1 MPDLTGLHDRQL
13 RAFFEHALDAMV
25 VTNDTAAFVDV
36 NPAACHLFGLE
47 RDHLLGRRIIDFTEP
62 GFDFASTWAEFR
74 HEQQVKGEFRLIRP
88 DGEVRVVECF
98 ATANFIPHFHLSV
111 LRDITER
118 KQAEAALRLSELR
131 YRAIVEDQS
140 ELICRSLPDGR
151 LTFVNQAY
159 CRYFGKTVDE
169 LIGQS
174 FMPLIPEADRAYVE
188 QQLRSLSPAQPST
201 TYEHRVLRD
210 SGEVCWQQWIDRVLF
225 SPTGELLEI
234 QSVGRDITSQ
244 KQAELALH
252 QLNQELEL
260 RVAERTAE
268 LHNALDYLQF
278 HAENSPLAFI
288 GCDHELRVQFWSQRA
303 EQIFG
308 WKVEEVLGRYWED
321 LGIIHP
327 NDQTIVSEAMERL
340 LRGESQVICIN
351 RNLHKDGTVIHCEW
365 YNSARLDDQG
375 NVNSILSLV
384 HDVSDRAQLAAEQLQ
399 IEAERKQAETALRLS
414 EAKFASAFHA
424 SPDAMSITM
433 PESGE
438 IIDVNDSFCQ
448 LTGYQREEVIGHSI
462 VELNLW
468 FNSDERN
475 RLIHYLQ
482 TEGSIRNLEVQFRDR
497 SGEKR
502 TILMSAEQ
510 IVVNDEICILAVS
523 KDITDRKQF
532 EDELRSQAQR
542 EQLLRNITEHI
553 HRSLDLNQILTTT
566 VTEVRQVLQADRVLV
581 YRFKPDWSGVIAVE
595 SVVEPWSTTLGTNI
609 KDPCFG
615 ESYVIPY
622 RQGRIQV
629 TDDISK
635 AGLKPCHIN
644 LLASFQVKANLVV
657 PILQTSDESLS
668 DTQPMPVLWGL
679 LIAHQ
684 CNGSR
689 HWLPNEV
696 DLMKQV
702 ATQAG
707 IAIQQAEYHRQV
719 QRFNAELER
728 QVQAR
733 TAELHLA
740 SEFEFTLK
748 RITDRVRDSLDEN
761 QILQSAVEELARGLG
776 VNCCNAALFDL
787 NLRTSTIC
795 YEYTNGTVSP
805 SQGRVSNMSNFPEI
819 YDQLLHGQYFQFCSL
834 LPHPSRG
841 RVAMLCCPIFD
852 DQGVLGDLWLINQS
866 YYGFSQQ
873 DIRLA
878 QQVANQCAIALRQ
891 SRLYQTAQA
900 QVQALERLNHLKDDF
915 LSTVSHELRTPMS
928 NIKMATQ
935 MLEISLNRAGEF
947 SDQSN
952 SVNRYFQILKDECQR
967 EISLINDLLDLTR
980 LDAGTEHLTVEPIDL
995 LTWLPPV
1002 LEPFL
1007 ERTKNQQQ
1015 KLVVNLPQD
1024 LPSLL
1029 SDRSY
1034 LERTMTELLNNA
1046 CKYTPAG
1053 ETICVNVSTLEDAKE
1068 LQITITNSGVEIPAH
1083 ELSRIFD
1090 KFYRI
1095 PKNDP
1100 WKHGGTGL
1108 GLALVKKMV
1117 ERIGGS
1123 IHIESANGQTCF
1135 CVSLPLLNQGVG
1147 IGG

>member
-1 MPDLTGLHDRQL
+1 MTSDLTGLHDRQL

-25 VTNDTAAFVDV
+25 VTNDAAAFVDV

-47 RDHLLGRRIIDFTEP
+47 REHLLGRRIVDFTEP
-62 GFDFASTWAEFR
+62 GFDFEATWAEFR
-74 HEQQVKGEFRLIRP
+74 HEQQVKGEFHLIRP
-88 DGEVRVVECF
+88 NGEVRVVECF

-151 LTFVNQAY
+151 LTFANQAY

-174 FMPLIPEADRAYVE
+174 FMPLIPEDDQAYVE
-188 QQLRSLSPAQPST
+188 EQLRSLSPEHPSI
-201 TYEHRVLRD
+201 TYEHRVYRD
-210 SGEVCWQQWIDRVLF
+210 SGEVCWQQWIDRALF

-234 QSVGRDITSQ
+234 QSVGRDVTPQ
-244 KQAELALH
+244 KEAERALH

-268 LHNALDYLQF
+268 LHHALDYLQF
-278 HAENSPLAFI
+278 HAENSPLAFV
-288 GCDHELRVQFWSQRA
+288 GCDHELRVEFWSQRA

-308 WKVEEVLGRYWED
+308 WKTGEVLGRHWAE
-321 LGIIHP
+321 LNIVHP
-327 NDQTIVSEAMERL
+327 DDQTTVLSAINRL
-340 LRGESQVICIN
+340 LSGESQVICVN
-351 RNLHKDGTVIHCEW
+351 RNLHKDGTIIHCEW

-399 IEAERKQAETALRLS
+399 IEAERKQAEAALRLS

-438 IIDVNDSFCQ
+438 IVDVNDSFCQ

-468 FNSDERN
+468 FNLDERN

-510 IVVNDEICILAVS
+510 IVVNDETCILAVS
-523 KDITDRKQF
+523 KDITERKQF

-595 SVVEPWSTTLGTNI
+595 SVVEPWLTTLGTSI

-615 ESYVIPY
+615 EAYVNPY
-622 RQGRIQV
+622 RQGRIQA
-629 TDDISK
+629 TDDIFK
-635 AGLKPCHIN
+635 ANLKRCHID
-644 LLASFQVKANLVV
+644 LLTSFQVKANLVV
-657 PILQTSDESLS
+657 PILQASEEL
-668 DTQPMPVLWGL
+668 QPDADSQAPVLWGL

-684 CNGSR
+684 CGDSR

-733 TAELHLA
+733 TAELNLA

-900 QVQALERLNHLKDDF
+900 QVQELERLNHLKDDF

-935 MLEISLNRAGEF
+935 MLEISLNKAGEF
-947 SDQSN
+947 SDKSN

-995 LTWLPPV
+995 LTCLPSI

-1007 ERTKNQQQ
+1007 ERTSNQQQ
-1015 KLVVNLPQD
+1015 QLIINLPPD
-1024 LPSLL
+1024 LPTLL
-1029 SDRSY
+1029 SDKSY
-1034 LERTMTELLNNA
+1034 LERTVTELLNNA
-1046 CKYTPAG
+1046 CKYTSAG
-1053 ETICVNVSTLEDAKE
+1053 ETICVDVSTSADAKV
-1068 LQITITNSGVEIPAH
+1068 LQITIANSGVEIPAH

-1123 IHIESANGQTCF
+1123 IHIESANSQTCF
-1135 CVSLPLLNQGVG
+1135 CVSLPLA
-1147 IGG
+1147 